1 MEYVVV
7 YESLDSNEQVRAVF
21 LQLDSNILI
30 FYRFTKFFYP
40 NVVIYATAAIQTHLH
55 LRIFSRDISPIL
67 VRKLATLAGCS
78 TCISIPNCLDTR
90 LANTRAGKRRG
101 KPHHFR
107 PGKFPASSLS
117 YQRFDSLTDRK
128 PHPWAQP
135 ARTPAAAHP
144 RMHSFSHHIPD
155 PISGNI
161 PFSGLQK
168 VSSVQCPPA

>member
-1 MEYVVV
+1 MLIKATLAQSVEQ
-7 YESLDSNEQVRAVF
+7 LIRNEQVEGSSPLSGSEQRLRGLCFF
-21 LQLDSNILI
+21 LSI
-30 FYRFTKFFYP
+30 FKRQKYRQHEHHCQHREEHPRYSSCGKIKP
-40 NVVIYATAAIQTHLH
+40 EH
-55 LRIFSRDISPIL
+55 LRRPVGQERNQTQNSFS
-67 VRKLATLAGCS
+67 
-78 TCISIPNCLDTR
+78 
-90 LANTRAGKRRG
+90 
-101 KPHHFR
+101 
-107 PGKFPASSLS
+107 KFPASSLS

-144 RMHSFSHHIPD
+144 RRHSFSHHIPY